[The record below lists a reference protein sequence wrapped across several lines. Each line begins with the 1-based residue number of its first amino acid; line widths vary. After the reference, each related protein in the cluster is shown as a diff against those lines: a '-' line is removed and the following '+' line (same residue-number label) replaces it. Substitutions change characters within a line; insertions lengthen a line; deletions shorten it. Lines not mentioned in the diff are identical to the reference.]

1 MDFYINLKVN
11 FRGNAKNF
19 LLSGSET
26 KSWESMEAMV
36 KRSFG
41 LCNLQLT
48 YFDEENE
55 EVSINSQ
62 AEYEEALKSAARQGN
77 RLHMNVYETR
87 GQPARVPA
95 AKASGAEPKR
105 GFRPPQHCP
114 TLAQV
119 VSRKIQAAVPEQG
132 MVIMKELK
140 GTKEEDKTPPA
151 WFTSYMEKFKDQVVR
166 EAVEKICREFS
177 GQCCIH
183 KPLGGGEGGGGGG
196 GGGRGEGGGGAE
208 AQQVPEVSS
217 STLPGAPS
225 SSSSTPP
232 CSSCRGQTTGGGY
245 QCSVCTSCTLCEPC
259 SFSHD
264 PSHNLVR
271 ARTPLSIPEHGSPA
285 PDHSRF
291 YRRGDRSFR
300 KAEKQRL
307 KAEKRQL
314 KAEVKE
320 IRKQLRME
328 RRGIQ
333 WSSSHRDG
341 SSSPVLLQPRATQH
355 NSPERPKR
363 PCPLVVPAMT
373 AVFLDENLPDGTR
386 LRPGTKFIKYWKMR
400 NTGTISWSADTKLK
414 FMWGNLAVGSG
425 DRWRE
430 VSVPFLQ
437 PGQVGVVSVALCAPG
452 VEGSYTSHWRLAH
465 GGEQFGPR
473 VWCSIVVDPLAPAA
487 MMADGILVSP
497 CVTPQGKNAAAK
509 DGKACAASRDQP
521 LMSVDQEE
529 YYIPSVDLL
538 TAQDLLSFEL
548 LDINI
553 VQELESVPNNTPA
566 DMTPC
571 MSPLPHEAHL
581 QDKSSPSLGLIQ
593 EETEVATS
601 IMDVPQGAGS
611 GAEGG
616 GVPAQEEGE
625 DDISGTQFVCE
636 TVIRSLTLE
645 EAPDHAPLRATRP
658 GTGKVVRPAAQGGSA
673 SSCVKSKAVKTEK
686 SPESSPSSSNAPL
699 KPPAALKASLPAP
712 LKASLPAPLSVAPPP
727 APGPGPS
734 SAPPPPSAPLSAPPR
749 ASVLQEHRVTDEGVE
764 SDIESICV
772 EPRGKEREEEEEE
785 EEEEKETEGEEKREG
800 RSRSSS
806 ASSEDYII
814 ILPDCFDTSRPL
826 GESMYSS
833 ALSQPGDVPAET
845 PTDPETPSSDGPGRT
860 TPEGERGEADE
871 PAAAAG
877 SGGPR
882 GSGGSGVSGTSSAND
897 MLCTSQTL
905 DDEPLTPEVVAP
917 PKAILTP
924 SPESSGQTDTNAAAA
939 EGGAER
945 SELYQTEDGSVP
957 DQTPTDETEAAEDT
971 EEENP
976 EDPRHPGLTGG
987 LVKGAL
993 SVAASAYKALFTGQ
1007 GPTQPPVDASTQDT
1021 MMAVL
1026 VEMGFGD
1033 RPLNQRL
1040 LKKHNYNLLD
1050 VVNELVQM
1058 TDNDWYSTRY

>member
-41 LCNLQLT
+41 LCNLQVT

-62 AEYEEALKSAARQGN
+62 MEYEEALKSASRQGN

-87 GQPARVPA
+87 GQPTRVP
-95 AKASGAEPKR
+95 AKASGGEPKR

-119 VSRKIQAAVPEQG
+119 VSRKVQAAVPEQG

-183 KPLGGGEGGGGGG
+183 KPI
-196 GGGRGEGGGGAE
+196 GAE
-208 AQQVPEVSS
+208 AQIPEVTS
-217 STLPGAPS
+217 STLPGGP
-225 SSSSTPP
+225 SSTPA
-232 CSSCRGQTTGGGY
+232 CSSCRGQTAGGGY

-320 IRKQLRME
+320 IRKQLKME
-328 RRGIQ
+328 RRGLQ
-333 WSSSHRDG
+333 WSAAGDG
-341 SSSPVLLQPRATQH
+341 SSSPVLLQPRATQA

-373 AVFLDENLPDGTR
+373 ALFLDENLPDGTR

-400 NTGTISWSADTKLK
+400 NTGSVSWSSETKLK
-414 FMWGNLAVGSG
+414 FMWGNLAVASG

-430 VSVPFLQ
+430 VAVPFLQ
-437 PGQVGVVSVALCAPG
+437 PGQVGVVSVALCAPAL
-452 VEGSYTSHWRLAH
+452 EGSYTSHWRLAH

-487 MMADGILVSP
+487 VMADGVLVSP
-497 CVTPQGKNAAAK
+497 CVTPQGKNPLSTDK
-509 DGKACAASRDQP
+509 GGKSGTAASRDQA
-521 LMSVDQEE
+521 LMSVDQDEGE

-553 VQELESVPNNTPA
+553 VQEIESVPNNTPA

-571 MSPLPHEAHL
+571 ISPLPHDGPL
-581 QDKSSPSLGLIQ
+581 QEKPTLGLIQ
-593 EETEVATS
+593 EEAEAHQAQGVKS
-601 IMDVPQGAGS
+601 IQPSQGLGP

-616 GVPAQEEGE
+616 RVPAQEEGE
-625 DDISGTQFVCE
+625 EDMSGTQFVCE
-636 TVIRSLTLE
+636 TVMRSLTLE
-645 EAPDHAPLRATRP
+645 EAPDHTPLRGNCP
-658 GTGKVVRPAAQGGSA
+658 GKVVRPAAQGGSA
-673 SSCVKSKAVKTEK
+673 SSSLKGKGVEKRLEARLEKTRDIL
-686 SPESSPSSSNAPL
+686 PVAPL
-699 KPPAALKASLPAP
+699 TALVPPQMAIPELMMP
-712 LKASLPAPLSVAPPP
+712 
-727 APGPGPS
+727 
-734 SAPPPPSAPLSAPPR
+734 
-749 ASVLQEHRVTDEGVE
+749 DEGLE

-772 EPRGKEREEEEEE
+772 DASGDEDKGEL
-785 EEEEKETEGEEKREG
+785 TEGNRG
-800 RSRSSS
+800 PRSRSSS

-833 ALSQPGDVPAET
+833 ALSQPGDTPDK
-845 PTDPETPSSDGPGRT
+845 PTDPDHQGRT
-860 TPEGERGEADE
+860 TPEGEHDEAE
-871 PAAAAG
+871 ET
-877 SGGPR
+877 
-882 GSGGSGVSGTSSAND
+882 VSGSSSAND

-905 DDEPLTPEVVAP
+905 DAVPLTPVVVAP
-917 PKAILTP
+917 PRLNSALTP
-924 SPESSGQTDTNAAAA
+924 SLDGNDQTEAAA
-939 EGGAER
+939 ESLDRTEV
-945 SELYQTEDGSVP
+945 YQPGESEDGSKQP
-957 DQTPTDETEAAEDT
+957 DSQPDSPSASDDSED
-971 EEENP
+971 NS
-976 EDPRHPGLTGG
+976 EDPRHPGITGG

-1007 GPTQPPVDASTQDT
+1007 PGPVQPPVDGATQDT
-1021 MMAVL
+1021 MMGVL

>member
-1 MDFYINLKVN
+1 MEVFINLKVN
-11 FRGNAKNF
+11 FRGNSKNF

-26 KSWESMEAMV
+26 RSWESMEAMV

-48 YFDEENE
+48 YVDEENE

-62 AEYEEALKSAARQGN
+62 VEYEEALKSAARQGN

-87 GQPARVPA
+87 GQTARVSTA
-95 AKASGAEPKR
+95 TKTGGAEPKR

-114 TLAQV
+114 ALAQV
-119 VSRKIQAAVPEQG
+119 VSRKVQAAVPEQG
-132 MVIMKELK
+132 LVIMKEVK
-140 GTKEEDKTPPA
+140 GSKEEDKTPPA

-183 KPLGGGEGGGGGG
+183 KPLGGGGGGGGSG
-196 GGGRGEGGGGAE
+196 GGGARGEAGGAE

-217 STLPGAPS
+217 STLPGSP
-225 SSSSTPP
+225 SSSTPP

-307 KAEKRQL
+307 KAEKRLL

-333 WSSSHRDG
+333 WSSSHPDG
-341 SSSPVLLQPRATQH
+341 SSSPVLLQPRASQH
-355 NSPERPKR
+355 SSPERPKR

-400 NTGTISWSADTKLK
+400 NTGTISWSAETKLK

-437 PGQVGVVSVALCAPG
+437 PGQVGIVSVALCAPS

-473 VWCSIVVDPLAPAA
+473 VWCSIVVDPLAPAPV
-487 MMADGILVSP
+487 MADGILVSP
-497 CVTPQGKNAAAK
+497 CVTPQGKNPISK
-509 DGKACAASRDQP
+509 DGKAGASSGDQAQ
-521 LMSVDQEE
+521 LSVDQEE

-571 MSPLPHEAHL
+571 MSPLPHDGPL
-581 QDKSSPSLGLIQ
+581 QDQASPSLALIQ
-593 EETEVATS
+593 EETEVVNS
-601 IMDVPQGAGS
+601 IMDVPHGSAS

-616 GVPAQEEGE
+616 GVPAQEEGD
-625 DDISGTQFVCE
+625 DDISGSQFVCE
-636 TVIRSLTLE
+636 TVIRSMTLE
-645 EAPDHAPLRATRP
+645 EAPDHAPLRGPRP
-658 GTGKVVRPAAQGGSA
+658 GPGKVVRPAAQGGSA
-673 SSCVKSKAVKTEK
+673 SSCVKSKVVKTEK
-686 SPESSPSSSNAPL
+686 SPESSPSSSESPL
-699 KPPAALKASLPAP
+699 KPPATMQASLPP
-712 LKASLPAPLSVAPPP
+712 LLKASLPAPLSMAPIS

-734 SAPPPPSAPLSAPPR
+734 SAPTPLPALTRVST
-749 ASVLQEHRVTDEGVE
+749 LQDRTPTNDAV
-764 SDIESICV
+764 ESICS
-772 EPRGKEREEEEEE
+772 ESRGKERMQ
-785 EEEEKETEGEEKREG
+785 ETEEGEEM

-806 ASSEDYII
+806 TSSEDYII

-833 ALSQPGDVPAET
+833 ALSQPGDVQAKT
-845 PTDPETPSSDGPGRT
+845 PTDPETPSADLTDQT
-860 TPEGERGEADE
+860 TSEGEGCEAE
-871 PAAAAG
+871 VMGA
-877 SGGPR
+877 
-882 GSGGSGVSGTSSAND
+882 SGTSSAND

-917 PKAILTP
+917 PKAVVSP
-924 SPESSGQTDTNAAAA
+924 SPESSETDTDAAAAA
-939 EGGAER
+939 EGER
-945 SELYQTEDGSVP
+945 NQTEEASDA
-957 DQTPTDETEAAEDT
+957 ETHNSRSGDT
-971 EEENP
+971 E
-976 EDPRHPGLTGG
+976 DPSDPGISSG

-1033 RPLNQRL
+1033 RSLNQRL

>member
-1 MDFYINLKVN
+1 MQIADIMDFHINLKVN
-11 FRGNAKNF
+11 FRGNFKNF

-26 KSWESMEAMV
+26 RSWEAMEAMV

-41 LCNLQLT
+41 LCSLQLT

-62 AEYEEALKSAARQGN
+62 VEYEEALKCAARQGN
-77 RLHMNVYETR
+77 RLHMTVSEPR
-87 GQPARVPA
+87 GLPSRISAT
-95 AKASGAEPKR
+95 KASGAEPKR

-119 VSRKIQAAVPEQG
+119 VSRKVQAAMPEQS
-132 MVIMKELK
+132 MFIMKEVK
-140 GTKEEDKTPPA
+140 GTKDEDKTPPA

-183 KPLGGGEGGGGGG
+183 KPLGGEGGGGGG
-196 GGGRGEGGGGAE
+196 GGGVVTGGRGEALRE
-208 AQQVPEVSS
+208 TETQRVTEVSS
-217 STLPGAPS
+217 STLPGAPTC
-225 SSSSTPP
+225 STPP
-232 CSSCRGQTTGGGY
+232 CSSCRGLTTGGGY

-307 KAEKRQL
+307 KAEKRLL

-333 WSSSHRDG
+333 WSSSHTDG

-355 NSPERPKR
+355 HSPERPKC
-363 PCPLVVPAMT
+363 PCPLVVPAMM
-373 AVFLDENLPDGTR
+373 AAFLDENLPDGTR

-400 NTGTISWSADTKLK
+400 NTGTINWSTDTKLK
-414 FMWGNLAVGSG
+414 FMWGNLVVGPG

-430 VSVPFLQ
+430 VSVPPLQ
-437 PGQVGVVSVALCAPG
+437 PGQVGIVSVALCAPA

-465 GGEQFGPR
+465 AGGQFGPR
-473 VWCSIVVDPLAPAA
+473 VWCNIVVDPLAPAP
-487 MMADGILVSP
+487 MLADGILMSP
-497 CVTPQGKNAAAK
+497 CVTPQGKNPTVK
-509 DGKACAASRDQP
+509 EGEVCAASQEQP
-521 LMSVDQEE
+521 LMSVHQEF
-529 YYIPSVDLL
+529 YIPSVDLL

-553 VQELESVPNNTPA
+553 VQELECVPNNTPA
-566 DMTPC
+566 DVTPC
-571 MSPLPHEAHL
+571 MSPLLIDGHL
-581 QDKSSPSLGLIQ
+581 LDKSSPSLGLIQ
-593 EETEVATS
+593 EETEVINS
-601 IMDVPQGAGS
+601 IMDIPIEEGS
-611 GAEGG
+611 KAEED

-625 DDISGTQFVCE
+625 NDISETQSVCE
-636 TVIRSLTLE
+636 TVI
-645 EAPDHAPLRATRP
+645 H
-658 GTGKVVRPAAQGGSA
+658 
-673 SSCVKSKAVKTEK
+673 
-686 SPESSPSSSNAPL
+686 
-699 KPPAALKASLPAP
+699 
-712 LKASLPAPLSVAPPP
+712 SVAPEDPP
-727 APGPGPS
+727 DHN
-734 SAPPPPSAPLSAPPR
+734 L
-749 ASVLQEHRVTDEGVE
+749 LQEAHSGTTKDQVE
-764 SDIESICV
+764 QSCSISRMKK
-772 EPRGKEREEEEEE
+772 P
-785 EEEEKETEGEEKREG
+785 EKEKREG
-800 RSRSSS
+800 TRSRSSS
-806 ASSEDYII
+806 TSSEDYII

-833 ALSQPGDVPAET
+833 ALSHPGEIPDKSPSDSDNPCSDLHGSTTGEKELGQTSKATVILGMDMS
-845 PTDPETPSSDGPGRT
+845 PTSCPSDI
-860 TPEGERGEADE
+860 
-871 PAAAAG
+871 
-877 SGGPR
+877 
-882 GSGGSGVSGTSSAND
+882 
-897 MLCTSQTL
+897 LCPSQTL
-905 DDEPLTPEVVAP
+905 DDEPLTPEIAAP
-917 PKAILTP
+917 PKATITP
-924 SPESSGQTDTNAAAA
+924 SAREATESSD
-939 EGGAER
+939 
-945 SELYQTEDGSVP
+945 LYQTEDASGAQQILTGKV
-957 DQTPTDETEAAEDT
+957 EATEDT
-971 EEENP
+971 EDDNS
-976 EDPRHPGLTGG
+976 EDPRHSGITSG

-1007 GPTQPPVDASTQDT
+1007 GPAQPPVDSATQGT

-1058 TDNDWYSTRY
+1058 TNNDWYSTHY

>member
-11 FRGNAKNF
+11 FRGNSKNF

-41 LCNLQLT
+41 LCSLQLT

-62 AEYEEALKSAARQGN
+62 VEYEEALKSAARQGN

-87 GQPARVPA
+87 GQSTRVPA
-95 AKASGAEPKR
+95 TKASGAEPKR

-119 VSRKIQAAVPEQG
+119 VSRKVQAAVPEQG
-132 MVIMKELK
+132 MVILKEVK

-183 KPLGGGEGGGGGG
+183 KPLGVGGAASGAGGS
-196 GGGRGEGGGGAE
+196 RGEAVAGAE

-217 STLPGAPS
+217 TLPGAP
-225 SSSSTPP
+225 SSSTPP

-285 PDHSRF
+285 PDHSKF

-307 KAEKRQL
+307 KAEKRLL

-363 PCPLVVPAMT
+363 PCPLVVPTMT
-373 AVFLDENLPDGTR
+373 AAFLDENLPDGTR

-437 PGQVGVVSVALCAPG
+437 PGQVGIVSVALCAPS

-465 GGEQFGPR
+465 AGEQFGPR
-473 VWCSIVVDPLAPAA
+473 VWCSIVVDPLAPAP

-497 CVTPQGKNAAAK
+497 CVTPQGKNPVAK
-509 DGKACAASRDQP
+509 DGKACAASREQP

-529 YYIPSVDLL
+529 YFIPSVDLL

-571 MSPLPHEAHL
+571 ISPLPQDGHL

-593 EETEVATS
+593 EEAEVINS
-601 IMDVPQGAGS
+601 IMDEV
-611 GAEGG
+611 
-616 GVPAQEEGE
+616 EE
-625 DDISGTQFVCE
+625 S
-636 TVIRSLTLE
+636 
-645 EAPDHAPLRATRP
+645 HM
-658 GTGKVVRPAAQGGSA
+658 
-673 SSCVKSKAVKTEK
+673 
-686 SPESSPSSSNAPL
+686 
-699 KPPAALKASLPAP
+699 
-712 LKASLPAPLSVAPPP
+712 
-727 APGPGPS
+727 
-734 SAPPPPSAPLSAPPR
+734 
-749 ASVLQEHRVTDEGVE
+749 
-764 SDIESICV
+764 ESICV
-772 EPRGKEREEEEEE
+772 KPRVKERE
-785 EEEEKETEGEEKREG
+785 KEPGEEKVNEG
-800 RSRSSS
+800 GEKGEERRSRSSS
-806 ASSEDYII
+806 TSSEDYII

-833 ALSQPGDVPAET
+833 ALSQPGDISAQT
-845 PTDPETPSSDGPGRT
+845 PTDLDTPTSDLTDHPGST
-860 TPEGERGEADE
+860 AEDGGVAEANE
-871 PAAAAG
+871 A
-877 SGGPR
+877 SGTEL
-882 GSGGSGVSGTSSAND
+882 SGTSSAND

-917 PKAILTP
+917 PKAIVTP
-924 SPESSGQTDTNAAAA
+924 SPESSGETDADTAAATAAAGEGA
-939 EGGAER
+939 EG
-945 SELYQTEDGSVP
+945 SELYQTEDASGSE
-957 DQTPTDETEAAEDT
+957 QTQTDDTGDT
-971 EEENP
+971 EGTEDNP
-976 EDPRHPGLTGG
+976 EDPRHPGITSG

-1033 RPLNQRL
+1033 RSLNQRL

>member
-11 FRGNAKNF
+11 FRGNSKNV

-41 LCNLQLT
+41 LCSLQLT

-62 AEYEEALKSAARQGN
+62 AEYEEALKSASRQGN

-87 GQPARVPA
+87 GQPARVSTT
-95 AKASGAEPKR
+95 KASGAEPKR

-114 TLAQV
+114 ALAQV
-119 VSRKIQAAVPEQG
+119 VSRKVQAAVPEQG
-132 MVIMKELK
+132 MVIMKEVK

-183 KPLGGGEGGGGGG
+183 KPIGGGGGA
-196 GGGRGEGGGGAE
+196 GGGRGEAVGGVE

-217 STLPGAPS
+217 TLPGAPF
-225 SSSSTPP
+225 SSTPP

-285 PDHSRF
+285 PDHSKF

-307 KAEKRQL
+307 KAEKRLL

-373 AVFLDENLPDGTR
+373 AAFLDENLPDGTR

-400 NTGTISWSADTKLK
+400 NTGTIAWSADTKLK

-437 PGQVGVVSVALCAPG
+437 PGQVGVVSVALCAPAL
-452 VEGSYTSHWRLAH
+452 EGSYTSHWRLAH
-465 GGEQFGPR
+465 AGEQFGPR
-473 VWCSIVVDPLAPAA
+473 VWCSIVVDPLAPAP

-497 CVTPQGKNAAAK
+497 CVTPQGKNPVAK
-509 DGKACAASRDQP
+509 DGKDCTASKEQH
-521 LMSVDQEE
+521 LISVDQEE

-566 DMTPC
+566 DV
-571 MSPLPHEAHL
+571 SHA
-581 QDKSSPSLGLIQ
+581 
-593 EETEVATS
+593 A
-601 IMDVPQGAGS
+601 AS

-625 DDISGTQFVCE
+625 NDISGTQFVCE
-636 TVIRSLTLE
+636 TVIRSMTLE
-645 EAPDHAPLRATRP
+645 EAPDHTPLRGP
-658 GTGKVVRPAAQGGSA
+658 HSGSVVRLAAQSGSS
-673 SSCVKSKAVKTEK
+673 SSCVKSKTAKAEA
-686 SPESSPSSSNAPL
+686 SPDSSPSSSNSTM
-699 KPPAALKASLPAP
+699 KSPATLKASLPFP
-712 LKASLPAPLSVAPPP
+712 LKASLPAPLSVAPN
-727 APGPGPS
+727 PGPGPS
-734 SAPPPPSAPLSAPPR
+734 SAPILLHTLTESSALHEHTATDKVEKSHME
-749 ASVLQEHRVTDEGVE
+749 SVCEESRVKEGNKDPE
-764 SDIESICV
+764 E
-772 EPRGKEREEEEEE
+772 EKGKEEEE
-785 EEEEKETEGEEKREG
+785 TREG
-800 RSRSSS
+800 IRSRSSS
-806 ASSEDYII
+806 TSSEDYII

-833 ALSQPGDVPAET
+833 ALSQPGDIPT
-845 PTDPETPSSDGPGRT
+845 KTSTDPDSPCSDQLGSTYVEGELSEAGETAAGPGM
-860 TPEGERGEADE
+860 ELL
-871 PAAAAG
+871 
-877 SGGPR
+877 
-882 GSGGSGVSGTSSAND
+882 GTSSAND

-917 PKAILTP
+917 PKSIIIP
-924 SPESSGQTDTNAAAA
+924 SPESTGGADGDAAAA
-939 EGGAER
+939 EEVAEGP
-945 SELYQTEDGSVP
+945 ELYQTEDASDP
-957 DQTPTDETEAAEDT
+957 EQTQANDTETAEDT
-971 EEENP
+971 EKNP
-976 EDPRHPGLTGG
+976 EDPRHPGITSG

-993 SVAASAYKALFTGQ
+993 SVAASAYKALFTGH

-1050 VVNELVQM
+1050 VVNELVQV
-1058 TDNDWYSTRY
+1058 TDNDWYTTRY

>member
-1 MDFYINLKVN
+1 MEFYINLKVN
-11 FRGNAKNF
+11 FRGNSKNF

-41 LCNLQLT
+41 LCSLQLT

-62 AEYEEALKSAARQGN
+62 GEYEEALKSAARQGN

-87 GQPARVPA
+87 GQPVRVPTT
-95 AKASGAEPKR
+95 KASGTEPKR

-114 TLAQV
+114 ALAQV
-119 VSRKIQAAVPEQG
+119 VSRKVQAAVPEQG
-132 MVIMKELK
+132 MVIMKEVK

-183 KPLGGGEGGGGGG
+183 KPLGGAAGVTA
-196 GGGRGEGGGGAE
+196 GGGREEAAVGGAE
-208 AQQVPEVSS
+208 VQQVPEVSS
-217 STLPGAPS
+217 STLPGAP
-225 SSSSTPP
+225 SSSTPP

-307 KAEKRQL
+307 KAEKRLL

-355 NSPERPKR
+355 SSPERPKR

-373 AVFLDENLPDGTR
+373 AAFLDENLPDGTR

-437 PGQVGVVSVALCAPG
+437 PGQVGIVSVALCAPT

-465 GGEQFGPR
+465 TGEQFGPR
-473 VWCSIVVDPLAPAA
+473 VWCSVVVDPLAPAP

-497 CVTPQGKNAAAK
+497 CVTPQGKNPVAK
-509 DGKACAASRDQP
+509 DGKVCAPSREQP

-571 MSPLPHEAHL
+571 MSPLPQDGHL
-581 QDKSSPSLGLIQ
+581 QEKGSPSLGLIQ
-593 EETEVATS
+593 EETEVINS
-601 IMDVPQGAGS
+601 IMDVPHRAGS
-611 GAEGG
+611 GTEGG
-616 GVPAQEEGE
+616 GIPAQEEGE

-645 EAPDHAPLRATRP
+645 EAPDHAPLRCSRSAT
-658 GTGKVVRPAAQGGSA
+658 VVHPAAQGSSS
-673 SSCVKSKAVKTEK
+673 SSCVKSKSIK
-686 SPESSPSSSNAPL
+686 SEENPDSSPSSSKNDL
-699 KPPAALKASLPAP
+699 KPPTTLKASLPSP
-712 LKASLPAPLSVAPPP
+712 LKASLPAPLSVALTLG
-727 APGPGPS
+727 APS
-734 SAPPPPSAPLSAPPR
+734 SAPTPLHAPPR
-749 ASVLQEHRVTDEGVE
+749 ACRLQEQTTDGIEPSPME
-764 SDIESICV
+764 SKKNLEED
-772 EPRGKEREEEEEE
+772 KE
-785 EEEEKETEGEEKREG
+785 KKGEKREG
-800 RSRSSS
+800 MRSRSSS
-806 ASSEDYII
+806 TSSEDYII

-833 ALSQPGDVPAET
+833 ALSQPGDIPAKS
-845 PTDPETPSSDGPGRT
+845 PTDLPDHMDSF
-860 TPEGERGEADE
+860 TPEGEADE
-871 PAAAAG
+871 AEAPCT
-877 SGGPR
+877 
-882 GSGGSGVSGTSSAND
+882 GVSGTSSAND

-917 PKAILTP
+917 PKAIVTP
-924 SPESSGQTDTNAAAA
+924 SPESSGETDVDPAAAS
-939 EGGAER
+939 EGTEGI
-945 SELYQTEDGSVP
+945 ELYQTEDTSGP
-957 DQTPTDETEAAEDT
+957 EQTQTDDTEANEDT
-971 EEENP
+971 EEDNP
-976 EDPRHPGLTGG
+976 EDPRHPGITRG
-987 LVKGAL
+987 LMKGAL

-1007 GPTQPPVDASTQDT
+1007 GPTQPPVDVSTQDT

-1033 RPLNQRL
+1033 RSLNRRL
-1040 LKKHNYNLLD
+1040 LNKYNYNLLD

>member
-11 FRGNAKNF
+11 FRGNSKNV

-41 LCNLQLT
+41 LCTLQLT

-62 AEYEEALKSAARQGN
+62 GEYEEALKSASRQGN

-87 GQPARVPA
+87 GQLTRIPTT
-95 AKASGAEPKR
+95 KASGAEPKR

-119 VSRKIQAAVPEQG
+119 VSRKVQAAVPEQG
-132 MVIMKELK
+132 MVIMKEVK

-151 WFTSYMEKFKDQVVR
+151 WFTSYMEKFKDQVVH

-183 KPLGGGEGGGGGG
+183 KPIGGGGT
-196 GGGRGEGGGGAE
+196 GGGRGEAVGGAE

-217 STLPGAPS
+217 TLPGAP
-225 SSSSTPP
+225 SSSTPP
-232 CSSCRGQTTGGGY
+232 CSSCRGQTTGGGF

-285 PDHSRF
+285 PDHSKF

-307 KAEKRQL
+307 KAEKRLL

-333 WSSSHRDG
+333 WSTSNRDG

-373 AVFLDENLPDGTR
+373 AAFLDENLPDGTR

-400 NTGTISWSADTKLK
+400 NTGSITWSADTKLK

-437 PGQVGVVSVALCAPG
+437 PGQVGVVSVALCAPA

-465 GGEQFGPR
+465 AGEQFGPR
-473 VWCSIVVDPLAPAA
+473 VWCSIVVDPLAPAP

-497 CVTPQGKNAAAK
+497 CVTPQGKNPVAK
-509 DGKACAASRDQP
+509 EGKATSREQP

-529 YYIPSVDLL
+529 YFIPSVDLL

-571 MSPLPHEAHL
+571 MSPLPQEGHL

-593 EETEVATS
+593 EETEVINS
-601 IMDVPQGAGS
+601 IMDVPHGTGS
-611 GAEGG
+611 GAEGS

-636 TVIRSLTLE
+636 TVIRSMTLE
-645 EAPDHAPLRATRP
+645 EAPDHAPLRGPRP
-658 GTGKVVRPAAQGGSA
+658 GTDGV
-673 SSCVKSKAVKTEK
+673 
-686 SPESSPSSSNAPL
+686 
-699 KPPAALKASLPAP
+699 
-712 LKASLPAPLSVAPPP
+712 
-727 APGPGPS
+727 
-734 SAPPPPSAPLSAPPR
+734 
-749 ASVLQEHRVTDEGVE
+749 VE
-764 SDIESICV
+764 SHIESICMDSR
-772 EPRGKEREEEEEE
+772 EGMELKDDKENEGKE
-785 EEEEKETEGEEKREG
+785 KRKG
-800 RSRSSS
+800 ARSRSSS
-806 ASSEDYII
+806 TSSEDYII

-833 ALSQPGDVPAET
+833 ALSQPGDIAAKT
-845 PTDPETPSSDGPGRT
+845 PTDPDTPSSDNQGSFIR
-860 TPEGERGEADE
+860 ERELGEADN
-871 PAAAAG
+871 AAAAPG
-877 SGGPR
+877 TDL
-882 GSGGSGVSGTSSAND
+882 SGTSSAND

-917 PKAILTP
+917 PKAVITP
-924 SPESSGQTDTNAAAA
+924 SPESSGETDGEAAAA
-939 EGGAER
+939 GEGTES
-945 SELYQTEDGSVP
+945 SELYQSEDASGP
-957 DQTPTDETEAAEDT
+957 EQTLINDTVTT
-971 EEENP
+971 EETDDNP
-976 EDPRHPGLTGG
+976 EDPRHPGITSG

-1026 VEMGFGD
+1026 EEMGFGD

>member
-11 FRGNAKNF
+11 FRGNSKNF

-41 LCNLQLT
+41 LCSLQLT

-62 AEYEEALKSAARQGN
+62 VEYEEALKSAARQGN

-87 GQPARVPA
+87 GQPARVPTT
-95 AKASGAEPKR
+95 KASGTEPKR

-114 TLAQV
+114 ALAQV
-119 VSRKIQAAVPEQG
+119 VSRKVQAAVPEQG
-132 MVIMKELK
+132 MVILKEVK

-183 KPLGGGEGGGGGG
+183 KPLGGAGGGAAGGGG
-196 GGGRGEGGGGAE
+196 GGGRGEAAAVGGAE

-225 SSSSTPP
+225 CSTPP

-307 KAEKRQL
+307 KAEKRLL

-355 NSPERPKR
+355 SSPERPKR

-373 AVFLDENLPDGTR
+373 AAFLDENLPDGTR

-437 PGQVGVVSVALCAPG
+437 PGQVGIVSVALCAPT

-465 GGEQFGPR
+465 AGEQFGPR
-473 VWCSIVVDPLAPAA
+473 VWCSIVVDPLAPAP

-497 CVTPQGKNAAAK
+497 CVTPQGKNPVAK
-509 DGKACAASRDQP
+509 DGKACATSREQP

-571 MSPLPHEAHL
+571 MSPLPQDGHL

-593 EETEVATS
+593 EETEVINS
-601 IMDVPQGAGS
+601 IMDVPHGAGS

-636 TVIRSLTLE
+636 TVIRSMTLE
-645 EAPDHAPLRATRP
+645 EAPDHTPLRGSRP
-658 GTGKVVRPAAQGGSA
+658 GTVVRPAAQGGSSSSSSSSS
-673 SSCVKSKAVKTEK
+673 SSCVKSKTVNIEE
-686 SPESSPSSSNAPL
+686 SPDSSPSSSKNSL
-699 KPPAALKASLPAP
+699 KPPATLKASLPPP
-712 LKASLPAPLSVAPPP
+712 LKASLPAPLSVAPI
-727 APGPGPS
+727 AGPGPS
-734 SAPPPPSAPLSAPPR
+734 SAPTPLHAPPR
-749 ASVLQEHRVTDEGVE
+749 ASTLQEHTTTDESEE
-764 SDIESICV
+764 SNM
-772 EPRGKEREEEEEE
+772 EREKKPEEDK
-785 EEEEKETEGEEKREG
+785 EKEGEEKREG
-800 RSRSSS
+800 VRSRSSS
-806 ASSEDYII
+806 TSSEDYII

-833 ALSQPGDVPAET
+833 ALSQPGDIPAKT
-845 PTDPETPSSDGPGRT
+845 PTDPETPSLDHSGSS
-860 TPEGERGEADE
+860 TPEGELGEADE
-871 PAAAAG
+871 AAAA
-877 SGGPR
+877 PET
-882 GSGGSGVSGTSSAND
+882 GVSGTSSAND

-917 PKAILTP
+917 PTAVITP
-924 SPESSGQTDTNAAAA
+924 SPESSGETDVDPAAAG
-939 EGGAER
+939 EGADG
-945 SELYQTEDGSVP
+945 SELYQTEDASGP
-957 DQTPTDETEAAEDT
+957 EPTQTDETEATEDT
-971 EEENP
+971 EDNP
-976 EDPRHPGLTGG
+976 DDPRHPGITSG
-987 LVKGAL
+987 LMKGAL

-1040 LKKHNYNLLD
+1040 LNKYNYNLLD

>member
-1 MDFYINLKVN
+1 MQIADIMDFHINLKVN
-11 FRGNAKNF
+11 FRGNFKNF

-26 KSWESMEAMV
+26 RSWEAMEAMV

-41 LCNLQLT
+41 LCSLQLT

-62 AEYEEALKSAARQGN
+62 VEYEEALKCAARQGN
-77 RLHMNVYETR
+77 RLHMTVSEPR
-87 GQPARVPA
+87 GLPSRISAT
-95 AKASGAEPKR
+95 KASGAEPKR

-119 VSRKIQAAVPEQG
+119 VSRKVQAAMPEQS
-132 MVIMKELK
+132 M
-140 GTKEEDKTPPA
+140 
-151 WFTSYMEKFKDQVVR
+151 FKDQVVR

-183 KPLGGGEGGGGGG
+183 KPLGGEGGGGGG
-196 GGGRGEGGGGAE
+196 GGGVVTGGRGEALRE
-208 AQQVPEVSS
+208 TETQRVTEVSS
-217 STLPGAPS
+217 STLPGAPTC
-225 SSSSTPP
+225 STPP
-232 CSSCRGQTTGGGY
+232 CSSCRGLTTGGGY

-307 KAEKRQL
+307 KAEKRLL

-333 WSSSHRDG
+333 WSSSHTDG

-355 NSPERPKR
+355 HSPERPKC
-363 PCPLVVPAMT
+363 PCPLVVPAMM
-373 AVFLDENLPDGTR
+373 AAFLDENLPDGTR

-400 NTGTISWSADTKLK
+400 NTGTINWSTDTKLK
-414 FMWGNLAVGSG
+414 FMWGNLVVGPG

-430 VSVPFLQ
+430 VSVPPLQ
-437 PGQVGVVSVALCAPG
+437 PGQVGIVSVALCAPA

-465 GGEQFGPR
+465 AGGQFGPR
-473 VWCSIVVDPLAPAA
+473 VWCNIVVDPLAPAP
-487 MMADGILVSP
+487 MLADGILMSP
-497 CVTPQGKNAAAK
+497 CVTPQGKNPTVK
-509 DGKACAASRDQP
+509 EGEVCAASQEQP
-521 LMSVDQEE
+521 LMSVHQEF
-529 YYIPSVDLL
+529 YIPSVDLL

-553 VQELESVPNNTPA
+553 VQELECVPNNTPA
-566 DMTPC
+566 DVTPC
-571 MSPLPHEAHL
+571 MSPLLIDGHL
-581 QDKSSPSLGLIQ
+581 LDKSSPSLGLIQ
-593 EETEVATS
+593 EETEVINS
-601 IMDVPQGAGS
+601 IMDIPIEEGS
-611 GAEGG
+611 KAEED

-625 DDISGTQFVCE
+625 NDISETQSVCE
-636 TVIRSLTLE
+636 TVI
-645 EAPDHAPLRATRP
+645 H
-658 GTGKVVRPAAQGGSA
+658 
-673 SSCVKSKAVKTEK
+673 
-686 SPESSPSSSNAPL
+686 
-699 KPPAALKASLPAP
+699 
-712 LKASLPAPLSVAPPP
+712 SVAPEDPP
-727 APGPGPS
+727 DHN
-734 SAPPPPSAPLSAPPR
+734 L
-749 ASVLQEHRVTDEGVE
+749 LQEAHSGTTKDQVE
-764 SDIESICV
+764 QSCSISRMKK
-772 EPRGKEREEEEEE
+772 P
-785 EEEEKETEGEEKREG
+785 EKEKREG
-800 RSRSSS
+800 TRSRSSS
-806 ASSEDYII
+806 TSSEDYII

-833 ALSQPGDVPAET
+833 ALSHPGEIPDKSPSDSDNPCSDLHGSTTGEKELGQTSKATVILGMDMS
-845 PTDPETPSSDGPGRT
+845 PTSCPSDI
-860 TPEGERGEADE
+860 
-871 PAAAAG
+871 
-877 SGGPR
+877 
-882 GSGGSGVSGTSSAND
+882 
-897 MLCTSQTL
+897 LCPSQTL
-905 DDEPLTPEVVAP
+905 DDEPLTPEIAAP
-917 PKAILTP
+917 PKATITP
-924 SPESSGQTDTNAAAA
+924 SAREATESSD
-939 EGGAER
+939 
-945 SELYQTEDGSVP
+945 LYQTEDASGAQQILTGKV
-957 DQTPTDETEAAEDT
+957 EATEDT
-971 EEENP
+971 EDDNS
-976 EDPRHPGLTGG
+976 EDPRHSGITSG

-1007 GPTQPPVDASTQDT
+1007 GPAQPPVDSATQGT

-1058 TDNDWYSTRY
+1058 TNNDWYSTHY

>member
-41 LCNLQLT
+41 LCNLQVT
-48 YFDEENE
+48 YYDEDNE

-62 AEYEEALKSAARQGN
+62 LEYEEALKSAARQGN
-77 RLHMNVYETR
+77 RLQMNVYETR
-87 GQPARVPA
+87 GPGARGPAPGSSKPSSA
-95 AKASGAEPKR
+95 TEPKK
-105 GFRPPQHCP
+105 GFRPPQQHCP
-114 TLAQV
+114 ALTQV
-119 VSRKIQAAVPEQG
+119 VSRKVQAAMPEQG

-183 KPLGGGEGGGGGG
+183 KPV
-196 GGGRGEGGGGAE
+196 GAE
-208 AQQVPEVSS
+208 AQVPEVSS

-225 SSSSTPP
+225 SAPA
-232 CSSCRGQTTGGGY
+232 CSSCRGQTAGGGY

-264 PSHNLVR
+264 PSHSLVR

-328 RRGIQ
+328 RRGLQ
-333 WSSSHRDG
+333 WSAVGDG
-341 SSSPVLLQPRATQH
+341 SSSPVLLQPRATQV

-363 PCPLVVPAMT
+363 PCPLAVPAMT
-373 AVFLDENLPDGTR
+373 ALFLDENLPDGTR
-386 LRPGTKFIKYWKMR
+386 LRPGTKFIKYWKMK
-400 NTGTISWSADTKLK
+400 NTGRVCWNSDTKLK

-430 VSVPFLQ
+430 VPVPSLQ
-437 PGQVGVVSVALCAPG
+437 PGQVGVVSVALCAPSL
-452 VEGSYTSHWRLAH
+452 EGSYTSHWRLAH
-465 GGEQFGPR
+465 AGEQFGPR
-473 VWCSIVVDPLAPAA
+473 VWCSIVVDPHAPAA
-487 MMADGILVSP
+487 VSVDGLLVSP
-497 CVTPQGKNAAAK
+497 CVTPQLGKTAHSPDKGVKESAVP
-509 DGKACAASRDQP
+509 RV
-521 LMSVDQEE
+521 LMSVEQDSDREF
-529 YYIPSVDLL
+529 YIPSVDLL

-571 MSPLPHEAHL
+571 MSPLPHEGLL
-581 QDKSSPSLGLIQ
+581 QEKQSLALIQ
-593 EETEVATS
+593 EEAEAQGVKS
-601 IMDVPQGAGS
+601 ILDTAQTP
-611 GAEGG
+611 ELNL
-616 GVPAQEEGE
+616 VPAQEEGE
-625 DDISGTQFVCE
+625 EEDISGPQFVCE

-645 EAPDHAPLRATRP
+645 EAPDRSRLCSSIPSKL
-658 GTGKVVRPAAQGGSA
+658 VRPAVQGSA
-673 SSCVKSKAVKTEK
+673 SLGERKVQKA
-686 SPESSPSSSNAPL
+686 PEAMVVVPR
-699 KPPAALKASLPAP
+699 
-712 LKASLPAPLSVAPPP
+712 APPTVQIEQRT
-727 APGPGPS
+727 AG
-734 SAPPPPSAPLSAPPR
+734 SA
-749 ASVLQEHRVTDEGVE
+749 EGQE
-764 SDIESICV
+764 SDIESISDTGHDGQREKEDARRKTKDDEEV
-772 EPRGKEREEEEEE
+772 EGGKELRDTEEG
-785 EEEEKETEGEEKREG
+785 KES
-800 RSRSSS
+800 RSRTSS

-833 ALSQPGDVPAET
+833 ALSQPGDSLESQGDV
-845 PTDPETPSSDGPGRT
+845 GRL
-860 TPEGERGEADE
+860 TPEGERSEAE
-871 PAAAAG
+871 EAAAACLG
-877 SGGPR
+877 TR
-882 GSGGSGVSGTSSAND
+882 VSVSVGANAND

-905 DDEPLTPEVVAP
+905 DAVPLTPVVVTAPQPSVSTSSENQDQREV
-917 PKAILTP
+917 LD
-924 SPESSGQTDTNAAAA
+924 G
-939 EGGAER
+939 
-945 SELYQTEDGSVP
+945 SELHQ
-957 DQTPTDETEAAEDT
+957 PTDQENVSDVVQTQPGSPSTPKTRDSETQDLSSQ
-971 EEENP
+971 
-976 EDPRHPGLTGG
+976 GITGG

-1007 GPTQPPVDASTQDT
+1007 HGADPPPEDAATQDA

-1040 LKKHNYNLLD
+1040 LQKHNGNLLD

-1058 TDNDWYSTRY
+1058 TDSDWFSTRY

>member
-11 FRGNAKNF
+11 FRGNSKNF

-26 KSWESMEAMV
+26 KNWESMEAMV

-41 LCNLQLT
+41 LCSLQLT

-62 AEYEEALKSAARQGN
+62 VEYEEALKSAARQGN

-87 GQPARVPA
+87 GQSMRVPA
-95 AKASGAEPKR
+95 TKSSGAEPKR

-119 VSRKIQAAVPEQG
+119 VSRKVQAAVPEQG
-132 MVIMKELK
+132 MVILKEVK

-183 KPLGGGEGGGGGG
+183 KPLGVGGAAGGAGGS
-196 GGGRGEGGGGAE
+196 RGEAVAGAE

-217 STLPGAPS
+217 TLPGAP
-225 SSSSTPP
+225 SSSTPP

-285 PDHSRF
+285 PDHSKF

-307 KAEKRQL
+307 KAEKRLL

-363 PCPLVVPAMT
+363 PCPLVVPTMT
-373 AVFLDENLPDGTR
+373 AAFLDENLPDGTR

-430 VSVPFLQ
+430 VSVPFLL
-437 PGQVGVVSVALCAPG
+437 PGQVGIVSVALCAPS

-465 GGEQFGPR
+465 AGEQFGPR
-473 VWCSIVVDPLAPAA
+473 VWCSIVVDPLAPAP

-497 CVTPQGKNAAAK
+497 CVTPQGKNPAAK
-509 DGKACAASRDQP
+509 DGKAVAASREQP

-529 YYIPSVDLL
+529 YFIPSVDLL

-571 MSPLPHEAHL
+571 ISPLPQDGHL
-581 QDKSSPSLGLIQ
+581 QDKSSPSLGLIR
-593 EETEVATS
+593 EETEVINS
-601 IMDVPQGAGS
+601 IMVA
-611 GAEGG
+611 
-616 GVPAQEEGE
+616 
-625 DDISGTQFVCE
+625 
-636 TVIRSLTLE
+636 
-645 EAPDHAPLRATRP
+645 
-658 GTGKVVRPAAQGGSA
+658 RPATQSGSSSSSS
-673 SSCVKSKAVKTEK
+673 SSCVNSKSLKTWETPD
-686 SPESSPSSSNAPL
+686 SNPGSSNNTL
-699 KPPAALKASLPAP
+699 KPPATLKASLPSQLKASLPAP
-712 LKASLPAPLSVAPPP
+712 TSVALT
-727 APGPGPS
+727 PGPGPK
-734 SAPPPPSAPLSAPPR
+734 SAPTLPPPSAR
-749 ASVLQEHRVTDEGVE
+749 ASTATDAVKE
-764 SDIESICV
+764 SHMKSICV
-772 EPRGKEREEEEEE
+772 KP
-785 EEEEKETEGEEKREG
+785 GEENENEG
-800 RSRSSS
+800 GAKGEEIRSRSSS
-806 ASSEDYII
+806 TSSEDYII

-833 ALSQPGDVPAET
+833 ALSQPGDISAKT
-845 PTDPETPSSDGPGRT
+845 PTDLDTPTSDLTDHPSSTAEDMGVA
-860 TPEGERGEADE
+860 EAE
-871 PAAAAG
+871 EA
-877 SGGPR
+877 SGTEL
-882 GSGGSGVSGTSSAND
+882 SGTSSAND

-917 PKAILTP
+917 PTAIVSP
-924 SPESSGQTDTNAAAA
+924 SPESSGETDADPAAATAAAGEGA
-939 EGGAER
+939 EG
-945 SELYQTEDGSVP
+945 SELYQTEDASGSE
-957 DQTPTDETEAAEDT
+957 QTQTDDTGDT
-971 EEENP
+971 EGTEENP
-976 EDPRHPGLTGG
+976 EDPRHPGITSG

-1007 GPTQPPVDASTQDT
+1007 GPTQPPLNASTQET

>member
-11 FRGNAKNF
+11 FRGNSKNF

-41 LCNLQLT
+41 LCSLQLT

-55 EVSINSQ
+55 EVSINGQ
-62 AEYEEALKSAARQGN
+62 VDYEEALKSAARQGN

-87 GQPARVPA
+87 GQPARVPTT
-95 AKASGAEPKR
+95 KASGTEPKR

-114 TLAQV
+114 ALTQV
-119 VSRKIQAAVPEQG
+119 VSRKVQAAVPEQG
-132 MVIMKELK
+132 MMIMKEVK

-183 KPLGGGEGGGGGG
+183 KPLGGGAGG
-196 GGGRGEGGGGAE
+196 GGGRGEAAGGGAE

-217 STLPGAPS
+217 STLPGAP
-225 SSSSTPP
+225 SSSTPP

-285 PDHSRF
+285 PDHGRF

-307 KAEKRQL
+307 KAEKRLL

-333 WSSSHRDG
+333 WSSSHREG

-363 PCPLVVPAMT
+363 PCPLVVPTMT
-373 AVFLDENLPDGTR
+373 ATFLDENLPDGTR

-400 NTGTISWSADTKLK
+400 NTGTICWSAETKLK

-437 PGQVGVVSVALCAPG
+437 PGQVGIVSVALCAPA

-465 GGEQFGPR
+465 AGEQFGPR
-473 VWCSIVVDPLAPAA
+473 VWCSIVVDPLAPAPV
-487 MMADGILVSP
+487 MADGILVSP
-497 CVTPQGKNAAAK
+497 CVTPQGKNPVAK
-509 DGKACAASRDQP
+509 DGKACAAQEQP
-521 LMSVDQEE
+521 LMSVDHEE

-571 MSPLPHEAHL
+571 MSPLPQDGHL

-593 EETEVATS
+593 EETEVINS
-601 IMDVPQGAGS
+601 IMDVPHGAGS
-611 GAEGG
+611 GAEGA

-636 TVIRSLTLE
+636 TVIRSMTLE
-645 EAPDHAPLRATRP
+645 EAPDHAPLRGSRQ
-658 GTGKVVRPAAQGGSA
+658 GTVVRPAAQGGSS
-673 SSCVKSKAVKTEK
+673 SSCVKRKTVKTEE
-686 SPESSPSSSNAPL
+686 SPDSSPSTCRNSL
-699 KPPAALKASLPAP
+699 IPPATLKAALPPP
-712 LKASLPAPLSVAPPP
+712 LKASLPAPLCVAPTQ
-727 APGPGPS
+727 GPGPS
-734 SAPPPPSAPLSAPPR
+734 SAPTMLLAPPR
-749 ASVLQEHRVTDEGVE
+749 STLQEHTATAEGEEAHMENICME
-764 SDIESICV
+764 S
-772 EPRGKEREEEEEE
+772 RGKEV
-785 EEEEKETEGEEKREG
+785 EKGPEGEKDKGGEEKRDG
-800 RSRSSS
+800 TRSRSSS
-806 ASSEDYII
+806 TSSEDYII

-826 GESMYSS
+826 GDSMYSS
-833 ALSQPGDVPAET
+833 ALSQPGDIPAK
-845 PTDPETPSSDGPGRT
+845 TDPETPSPDHPGSSI
-860 TPEGERGEADE
+860 PEGELGEADE
-871 PAAAAG
+871 ATAAPG
-877 SGGPR
+877 T
-882 GSGGSGVSGTSSAND
+882 GVSGASSAND

-917 PKAILTP
+917 PHGIVTP
-924 SPESSGQTDTNAAAA
+924 SPGSSGKTDVDPAAAG
-939 EGGAER
+939 EGADG
-945 SELYQTEDGSVP
+945 SELYQTDDASDTEQS
-957 DQTPTDETEAAEDT
+957 QTVDTEATEDT
-971 EEENP
+971 EEDNP
-976 EDPRHPGLTGG
+976 EDPRHPGITSG

-1040 LKKHNYNLLD
+1040 LKKYNYNLLD

>member
-1 MDFYINLKVN
+1 
-11 FRGNAKNF
+11 
-19 LLSGSET
+19 
-26 KSWESMEAMV
+26 MEAMV

-41 LCNLQLT
+41 LCSLQLT

-62 AEYEEALKSAARQGN
+62 VEYEEALKSASRQGN

-87 GQPARVPA
+87 GQPARVSTT
-95 AKASGAEPKR
+95 KASGAEPKR

-119 VSRKIQAAVPEQG
+119 VSRKVQAAVPEQG
-132 MVIMKELK
+132 MVIMKDVK

-183 KPLGGGEGGGGGG
+183 KPIGGGGGG
-196 GGGRGEGGGGAE
+196 AGTGGGRGEAVGGAE

-217 STLPGAPS
+217 TLPGAP
-225 SSSSTPP
+225 SSSTPP

-285 PDHSRF
+285 PDHSKF

-307 KAEKRQL
+307 KAEKRLL

-373 AVFLDENLPDGTR
+373 ATFLDENLPDGTR

-437 PGQVGVVSVALCAPG
+437 PGQVGVVSVALCAPT

-465 GGEQFGPR
+465 AGEQFGPR
-473 VWCSIVVDPLAPAA
+473 VWCSIVVDPLAPAP

-497 CVTPQGKNAAAK
+497 CVTPQGKNPVAK
-509 DGKACAASRDQP
+509 DGKGTATRDQP
-521 LMSVDQEE
+521 LLSVDQEE

-566 DMTPC
+566 DITPC
-571 MSPLPHEAHL
+571 MSPLPQDAHV

-593 EETEVATS
+593 EETEVINS
-601 IMDVPQGAGS
+601 IMDIPHGS
-611 GAEGG
+611 ASGTEGG

-636 TVIRSLTLE
+636 TVIRSMTLE
-645 EAPDHAPLRATRP
+645 EAPDHAPLRGPRSATVAHL
-658 GTGKVVRPAAQGGSA
+658 TAQNGSD
-673 SSCVKSKAVKTEK
+673 SCAKGKAVKADTMK
-686 SPESSPSSSNAPL
+686 
-699 KPPAALKASLPAP
+699 PAAVLKASLPSP
-712 LKASLPAPLSVAPPP
+712 LRASLPAPLSVTPN
-727 APGPGPS
+727 PGPGPS
-734 SAPPPPSAPLSAPPR
+734 SAPTTPHDPAGASA
-749 ASVLQEHRVTDEGVE
+749 LQEHEATGEVQE
-764 SDIESICV
+764 SPVESICV
-772 EPRGKEREEEEEE
+772 ESVKESEREAEEVKD
-785 EEEEKETEGEEKREG
+785 KEGAGKREG
-800 RSRSSS
+800 ARSRSSS
-806 ASSEDYII
+806 TSSEDYII

-826 GESMYSS
+826 GDSMYSS
-833 ALSQPGDVPAET
+833 ALSQPGDIPDKT
-845 PTDPETPSSDGPGRT
+845 PTDPDTPFLEQPGST
-860 TPEGERGEADE
+860 TAEGELGEAE
-871 PAAAAG
+871 GAAEAPAAEL
-877 SGGPR
+877 
-882 GSGGSGVSGTSSAND
+882 SGTSSAND

-917 PKAILTP
+917 PNAITTP
-924 SPESSGQTDTNAAAA
+924 SPDSS
-939 EGGAER
+939 GGAEAGDGSEG
-945 SELYQTEDGSVP
+945 SELYQSDTASSPEQHTAADGA
-957 DQTPTDETEAAEDT
+957 EAEAAEATAGD
-971 EEENP
+971 P
-976 EDPRHPGLTGG
+976 EDPRHPGITSG

-1007 GPTQPPVDASTQDT
+1007 GPTQPPVDSSTQDT

>member
-41 LCNLQLT
+41 LCNLQVT

-55 EVSINSQ
+55 EVSINCQ
-62 AEYEEALKSAARQGN
+62 MEYEEALKSASRQGN

-87 GQPARVPA
+87 GQPTRVP
-95 AKASGAEPKR
+95 AKASGGEPKR

-119 VSRKIQAAVPEQG
+119 VSRKVQAAVPEQS

-183 KPLGGGEGGGGGG
+183 KPI
-196 GGGRGEGGGGAE
+196 GAE
-208 AQQVPEVSS
+208 AQIPEVTS
-217 STLPGAPS
+217 STLPGGP
-225 SSSSTPP
+225 SSTPA
-232 CSSCRGQTTGGGY
+232 CSSCRGQTAGGGY

-320 IRKQLRME
+320 IRKQLKME
-328 RRGIQ
+328 RRGLQ
-333 WSSSHRDG
+333 WSAAGDG
-341 SSSPVLLQPRATQH
+341 SSSPVLLQPRATQA

-373 AVFLDENLPDGTR
+373 ALFLDENLPDGTR

-400 NTGTISWSADTKLK
+400 NTGSVSWSSETKLK
-414 FMWGNLAVGSG
+414 FMWGNLAVASG

-430 VSVPFLQ
+430 VAVPFLQ
-437 PGQVGVVSVALCAPG
+437 PGQVGVVSVALCAPAL
-452 VEGSYTSHWRLAH
+452 EGSYTSHWRLAH

-487 MMADGILVSP
+487 VMADGVLVSP
-497 CVTPQGKNAAAK
+497 CVTPQGKNPLSTDK
-509 DGKACAASRDQP
+509 GGKSCTAASRDQA
-521 LMSVDQEE
+521 LMSVDQDEQE

-553 VQELESVPNNTPA
+553 VQEIESVPNNTPA

-571 MSPLPHEAHL
+571 ISPLPHDGPL
-581 QDKSSPSLGLIQ
+581 QEKPTLGLIQ
-593 EETEVATS
+593 EEAEAHQAQGVKS
-601 IMDVPQGAGS
+601 IQPSQGLGP

-616 GVPAQEEGE
+616 RVPAQEEGE
-625 DDISGTQFVCE
+625 EDMSGTQFVCE
-636 TVIRSLTLE
+636 TVMRSLTLE
-645 EAPDHAPLRATRP
+645 EAPDHTPLCGNCP
-658 GTGKVVRPAAQGGSA
+658 GKVVRPAAQGGSA
-673 SSCVKSKAVKTEK
+673 SSSLKEKGAEKRLEARLEKTRDI
-686 SPESSPSSSNAPL
+686 SPVAPL
-699 KPPAALKASLPAP
+699 TGL
-712 LKASLPAPLSVAPPP
+712 APPQLAIP
-727 APGPGPS
+727 ELMMPDE
-734 SAPPPPSAPLSAPPR
+734 
-749 ASVLQEHRVTDEGVE
+749 VLE

-772 EPRGKEREEEEEE
+772 DASGDEDKGEDKGEL
-785 EEEEKETEGEEKREG
+785 TEGNTVA

-833 ALSQPGDVPAET
+833 ALSQPGDVPDT
-845 PTDPETPSSDGPGRT
+845 PTDPDRQGRT
-860 TPEGERGEADE
+860 TPEGEHDEAE
-871 PAAAAG
+871 ET
-877 SGGPR
+877 
-882 GSGGSGVSGTSSAND
+882 VSGSSSAND

-905 DDEPLTPEVVAP
+905 DAVPLTPVVVAP
-917 PKAILTP
+917 PRLNSALTL
-924 SPESSGQTDTNAAAA
+924 SLDSNDQTEAAA
-939 EGGAER
+939 ESLDRTEV
-945 SELYQTEDGSVP
+945 YQQGESEDGSKQP
-957 DQTPTDETEAAEDT
+957 DSQPDSPSASGDSED
-971 EEENP
+971 NS
-976 EDPRHPGLTGG
+976 EDPRHPGITGG

-1007 GPTQPPVDASTQDT
+1007 PGPVQPPVDGATQDT
-1021 MMAVL
+1021 MMGVL

>member
-1 MDFYINLKVN
+1 MNKPPPTHTH
-11 FRGNAKNF
+11 KH
-19 LLSGSET
+19 LSHILSPILCPFCV
-26 KSWESMEAMV
+26 SCVQV

-41 LCNLQLT
+41 LCSLQLT

-62 AEYEEALKSAARQGN
+62 VEYEEALKSAARQGN

-87 GQPARVPA
+87 GQSARVPTT
-95 AKASGAEPKR
+95 KTSGTEPKR

-114 TLAQV
+114 ALAQV
-119 VSRKIQAAVPEQG
+119 VSRKVQAAVPEQG
-132 MVIMKELK
+132 MVIMKDVK

-183 KPLGGGEGGGGGG
+183 KPLGGGAGGG
-196 GGGRGEGGGGAE
+196 GGGRGEAAGGAE

-217 STLPGAPS
+217 STLPGAP
-225 SSSSTPP
+225 SSSTPP

-307 KAEKRQL
+307 KAEKRLL

-373 AVFLDENLPDGTR
+373 AAFLDENLPDGTR

-437 PGQVGVVSVALCAPG
+437 PGQVGIVSVALSAPT

-465 GGEQFGPR
+465 AGEQFGPR
-473 VWCSIVVDPLAPAA
+473 VWCSIVVDPLAPAP

-497 CVTPQGKNAAAK
+497 CVTPQGKNPVSK
-509 DGKACAASRDQP
+509 DGKTCAASRELP

-571 MSPLPHEAHL
+571 MSPLPQDGHL
-581 QDKSSPSLGLIQ
+581 LDKSSPSLGLIQ
-593 EETEVATS
+593 EETEVITS
-601 IMDVPQGAGS
+601 IMDVPHGPGS

-636 TVIRSLTLE
+636 TVIRSMTLE
-645 EAPDHAPLRATRP
+645 EAPDHAPLRGSRP
-658 GTGKVVRPAAQGGSA
+658 ETVVRPVPPCSSSSS
-673 SSCVKSKAVKTEK
+673 SSCVKSKTVKTEE
-686 SPESSPSSSNAPL
+686 SPDSSPSSSKNPL
-699 KPPAALKASLPAP
+699 KPPATLKASLPPP
-712 LKASLPAPLSVAPPP
+712 LKASLPAPLSVAPT
-727 APGPGPS
+727 PGTGPS
-734 SAPPPPSAPLSAPPR
+734 SAPTPLRAPPR
-749 ASVLQEHRVTDEGVE
+749 ASTFQEQTITDEGE
-764 SDIESICV
+764 MS
-772 EPRGKEREEEEEE
+772 PMERENEPG
-785 EEEEKETEGEEKREG
+785 EEKEKEGEDNREG
-800 RSRSSS
+800 TRSRSSS
-806 ASSEDYII
+806 TSSEDYII

-833 ALSQPGDVPAET
+833 ALSQPGDITAQT
-845 PTDPETPSSDGPGRT
+845 PTDLETPSLDHPGSS
-860 TPEGERGEADE
+860 TPGGELGEADE
-871 PAAAAG
+871 AAVAPG
-877 SGGPR
+877 T
-882 GSGGSGVSGTSSAND
+882 GVSGTSSAND

-917 PKAILTP
+917 PKANIT
-924 SPESSGQTDTNAAAA
+924 SPESSGKTDAEPAAAG
-939 EGGAER
+939 EGAES
-945 SELYQTEDGSVP
+945 SELYQTEEASGPEQAQAGD
-957 DQTPTDETEAAEDT
+957 TEVTEDT
-971 EEENP
+971 EDNP
-976 EDPRHPGLTGG
+976 EDPRHPGITSG

-1040 LKKHNYNLLD
+1040 LNKYNYNLLD